1 MEIKTFYDKVREF
14 PVDFNEKNLTNQY
27 LKFADTEG
35 KIDDTLNYTAVR
47 KDDFKKDPQNL
58 FHIAVSVQLSATSP
72 IVPFA
77 ATYSDQQETADT
89 CRSNLQNML
98 QNKEIKYTA
107 VDMIRDLEA
116 LRGRKIVRAYLQ
128 TKWSNEGDL
137 LIPEIQFDGPKFMSD
152 THWFKKK
159 KKSYLEEEGGDEKYE
174 NEKAEN
180 LIREIQ
186 QQSNGVL
193 LTDET
198 SFVYAI
204 ANEYKAITGNKT
216 LYFTITCLDRNLDN
230 KSWQTILTTIGTDS
244 KEFEEF
250 FLQRIIE
257 VREIA
262 NCLRTRYID
271 DLLKKNKLETEKSAK
286 AAIMARNMS
295 HNIGSH
301 VMSYLKQNLGSVQEM
316 LRTGVLSELVKEGA
330 FSQNNEGKTI
340 LKKGDKDE
348 VVENIALPFLMG
360 MGHFIS
366 YIQERQDFIA
376 TIATDHIPYY
386 STLNFKDDIYDVL
399 NPDKRVERHPDRS
412 SSMAT
417 DNILLGNIA
426 RSENLGRITSSTKG
440 RNLSDIVLKFRTS
453 FNGSKPD
460 PGTIAEAELDEMR
473 NYNVSLPGGILGRQA
488 VFSIFENIIRNAAK
502 HGSNRFNEKL
512 EFTVD
517 LFTKEEITNKKGTM
531 LDKRLPNDDNEEGCL
546 SMRQVLEK
554 FYLSASDS
562 DDHYFLTIT
571 DNRKTSLE
579 KLGKLRCALQD
590 DFVETQGSKGLKEM
604 RISSAWIRSIR
615 NEADCFCP
623 KPEVPQEELKKAKK
637 WEKDGEWCGNPFMPA
652 PLVYARAQALK
663 AQRKENA
670 GEHCDA
676 RLQYIFCIPIPRI
689 VAVVSNKLT
698 KDTIPRVKSMLADL
712 NWRVFSYEEFE
723 KEWNKTFDFILCED
737 DLYHD
742 IRQIA
747 SARTFSF
754 SRASINGDK
763 LIEEIKQ
770 GSIEK
775 DEAKEYEKGLYQ
787 LLAKEGPKDII
798 SIDDKDCPKE
808 VEIREDYYDKKIHI
822 ADGKI
827 DSAYVYRRHHESE
840 KEFHDFMGMGKT
852 PVFVE
857 GISGGNS
864 TDRLVRHG
872 EWDDIWYY
880 RHLHAM
886 KQQVAVIDERLFPKI
901 TGKEAAMFNGP
912 NEVWADGYKALTY
925 LQKGIYPFTLISRGN
940 KYYLIGCVCTKD
952 SNGRLIPVTN
962 DKYECLCKRL
972 AEITYNDQ
980 GLEIAESYLDN
991 HFDYITIHQGLL
1003 DKMYELFGV
1012 KDNPLAKIDITTG
1025 FFNKWSSQKEEKPYE
1040 GGFHP
1045 GLVIH
1050 SGRSKPTYNDMPQ
1063 QLPFIQYAALEHAV
1077 ADCKFTLVELLDF
1090 ARYSLYL

>member
-1 MEIKTFYDKVREF
+1 M
-14 PVDFNEKNLTNQY
+14 DFNEKNLTNQY
-27 LKFADTEG
+27 LRFADTEG
-35 KIDDTLNYTAVR
+35 KIDDTLNYAAVR
-47 KDDFKKDPQNL
+47 KGDFKKDPQNL
-58 FHIAVSVQLSATSP
+58 FHIAVSVQLSASSP

-77 ATYSDQQETADT
+77 ATYSGQQEAADT
-89 CRSNLQNML
+89 CRSNLQKML
-98 QNKEIKYTA
+98 QKKEIKYTA

-116 LRGRKIVRAYLQ
+116 LSGRKNVRAYLR
-128 TKWSNEGDL
+128 TEWTNGGKLVISR
-137 LIPEIQFDGPKFMSD
+137 IQFDGPNFMSD
-152 THWFKKK
+152 THWFKDNNVPIEK
-159 KKSYLEEEGGDEKYE
+159 GGDEIFE
-174 NEKAEN
+174 NENAEN

-198 SFVYAI
+198 SFVYAM

-257 VREIA
+257 IREIA

-271 DLLKKNKLETEKSAK
+271 DLMKKNKLETEKSAK

-330 FSQNNEGKTI
+330 LSQNNEGKTI

-366 YIQERQDFIA
+366 YLQERQDFIA

-399 NPDKRVERHPDRS
+399 NPDKRVERHADRS

-426 RSENLGRITSSTKG
+426 RSEDLGRHITSSTKEKPLG
-440 RNLSDIVLKFRTS
+440 DIVLKFRTS
-453 FNGSKPD
+453 FDGNKPD
-460 PGTIAEAELDEMR
+460 SGSVAETELDEMR

-502 HGSNRFNEKL
+502 HSINRDNSDL
-512 EFTVD
+512 EFTID
-517 LFTKEEITNKKGTM
+517 LFTKEEIKNKIDEAT
-531 LDKRLPNDDNEEGCL
+531 LDRRLPDDDNEEGCL

-571 DNRKTSLE
+571 DNHDTTLE

-604 RISSAWIRSIR
+604 RISAAWIRSIR
-615 NEADCFCP
+615 NESDCFCP
-623 KPEVPQEELKKAKK
+623 KPEVIKDELKKVSN
-637 WEKDGEWCGNPFMPA
+637 WEKDGEWNSNPVMPA
-652 PLVYARAQALK
+652 PLVYARLHGVRSELEQDQIIEK
-663 AQRKENA
+663 N
-670 GEHCDA
+670 
-676 RLQYIFCIPIPRI
+676 LQYIFCIPIPRI

-698 KDTIPRVKSMLADL
+698 KKTDAKVKSMLADL

-742 IRQIA
+742 VRQIA

-754 SRASINGDK
+754 SQAKIDGDK
-763 LIEEIKQ
+763 LIEAIKNSKIDKN
-770 GSIEK
+770 G
-775 DEAKEYEKGLYQ
+775 ANEYEKGLYQ
-787 LLAKEGPKDII
+787 LLAKEEPKDII
-798 SIDDKDCPKE
+798 SIDDKDCP
-808 VEIREDYYDKKIHI
+808 REAEKREGYYYDERIHI
-822 ADGKI
+822 ADGKF

-840 KEFHDFMGMGKT
+840 KEFHDFMNDKEKKT

-880 RHLHAM
+880 RHIHAM

-901 TGKEAAMFNGP
+901 TGREAAVFNDKE
-912 NEVWADGYKALTY
+912 EVDADGYKALTY
-925 LQKGIYPFTLISRGN
+925 LQKGVYPFTLVSGED

-962 DKYECLCKRL
+962 NKFECLCTKKL
-972 AEITYNDQ
+972 AEITYN
-980 GLEIAESYLDN
+980 GNELKITESYLDN

-1003 DKMYELFGV
+1003 DKMYEFFGIR
-1012 KDNPLAKIDITTG
+1012 DNPSAKIDITTRI
-1025 FFNKWSSQKEEKPYE
+1025 FQKWSNQKEGKPYE